1 MILVDRCEITLDM
14 PRQPS
19 QTCVLDLIIEVSKTD
34 QPGTV
39 RRRKICQPGDQ
50 HVCPLIMVCDFALE
64 RSKQGVIFNGD
75 SPFHRTSNNIDDY
88 VKVPGIVRWLKVVDI
103 MYCFQENSL
112 SLYSV
117 RRGGS
122 TACEIARGGGDLQK
136 YGEWNTAAYTRYDP
150 SSGQNWQNRLQ
161 DILNAQYG
169 A

>member
-1 MILVDRCEITLDM
+1 MILVDWCEITLDM

-88 VKVPGIVRWLKVVDI
+88 VKVPGIVRWLLESSGNHVL
-103 MYCFQENSL
+103 FPREL
-112 SLYSV
+112 TFTLF
-117 RRGGS
+117 S
-122 TACEIARGGGDLQK
+122 TARGE
-136 YGEWNTAAYTRYDP
+136 YRM
-150 SSGQNWQNRLQ
+150 
-161 DILNAQYG
+161 
-169 A
+169 